1 MKKTQKKGTKKIKK
15 GAVAFLMLFVA
26 WTVLSGMF
34 LYKVAGP
41 TLDLIVVKDNYN
53 YSQEY
58 GNPQNWDSKNE
69 SYSNY
74 NDYVNSLINSDD
86 GIVSFYAQQSGALK
100 MAMLIGAFVPF
111 FLIFKFFVE
120 THEEEKRAKKKRAL
134 KKRTN
139 KIIKAAR
146 A

>member
-1 MKKTQKKGTKKIKK
+1 MKKTQKRGTKKIKK

-34 LYKVAGP
+34 LYKIAGP

-86 GIVSFYAQQSGALK
+86 AVVSFYAQQSGIIK
-100 MAMLIGAFVPF
+100 MVMLLGAIVPF
-111 FLIFKFFVE
+111 FLIFKFFVKA
-120 THEEEKRAKKKRAL
+120 HEEEKRAKRRKSL

-139 KIIKAAR
+139 RIIKAAR

>member
-1 MKKTQKKGTKKIKK
+1 MKKTQKRGTKKIKK

-26 WTVLSGMF
+26 WTFFSGMF

-100 MAMLIGAFVPF
+100 MAMLFGAFVPF
-111 FLIFKFFVE
+111 FLIFKFFVKA
-120 THEEEKRAKKKRAL
+120 HEEEKRAKRRKSL

-139 KIIKAAR
+139 RIIKAAR

>member
-1 MKKTQKKGTKKIKK
+1 MKKTQKKGTKKLKK
-15 GAVAFLMLFVA
+15 GAIAFLMLFMI
-26 WTVLSGMF
+26 WTILSGMF

-41 TLDLIVVKDNYN
+41 TLGLIIVKDNYN

-69 SYSNY
+69 SYNSY

-86 GIVSFYAQQSGALK
+86 AVVSFYAQQSGVMK
-100 MAMLIGAFVPF
+100 MAMLLGAFVPF
-111 FLIFKFFVE
+111 GLIIKFFVE
-120 THEEEKRAKKKRAL
+120 AHEEEKRAKRKKAL
-134 KKRTN
+134 KKRAYN
-139 KIIKAAR
+139 IAAR